1 MPESVEVPR
10 SAVRTDDWP
19 AQATDSIVKV
29 VGTVHDKVT
38 GPITT
43 AARGIVYGL
52 FAVQLGSAALLLFV
66 IAAIRVLDNYLPDS
80 VFGEDH
86 VWAAYLI
93 LGVPLCVIA
102 LVLWTKRNPAAIET

>member
-1 MPESVEVPR
+1 MPERVEL
-10 SAVRTDDWP
+10 STTNVRTDDWP

-43 AARGIVYGL
+43 IARGVVFGTMASILGMIAVIL
-52 FAVQLGSAALLLFV
+52 FGIMAV
-66 IAAIRVLDNYLPDS
+66 RVLDNYLPDA
-80 VFGEDH
+80 VFGENH

-93 LGVPLCVIA
+93 VGLVLCAVA
-102 LVLWTKRNPAAIET
+102 LVLWTRRVPSQSKA

>member
-19 AQATDSIVKV
+19 VQATDSIVKV

-43 AARGIVYGL
+43 VARGIVYGL
-52 FAVQLGSAALLLFV
+52 FATVLGTAALLLFV
-66 IAAIRVLDNYLPDS
+66 IAMVRVIDNYLPDA

-93 LGVPLCVIA
+93 MGVPLCLVA
-102 LVLWTKRNPAAIET
+102 MVLWWKRNPPQRPT